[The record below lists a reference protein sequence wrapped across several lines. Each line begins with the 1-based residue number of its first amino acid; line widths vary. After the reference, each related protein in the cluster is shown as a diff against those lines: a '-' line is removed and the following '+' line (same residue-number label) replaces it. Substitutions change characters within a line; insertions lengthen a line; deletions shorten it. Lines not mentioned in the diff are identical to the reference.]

1 MAHTAHLGI
10 TPKILQ
16 KMEPSPI
23 VDGESRPKYAIA
35 GSNQKLCQHLY
46 QMLTEMKS
54 MVVVRG
60 HKSHMVVHN
69 GSSAFSIVEGDE
81 QKCRAYVYL
90 KSGSSRV
97 QLKTNEKIFGFI
109 E

>member
-1 MAHTAHLGI
+1 
-10 TPKILQ
+10 
-16 KMEPSPI
+16 
-23 VDGESRPKYAIA
+23 
-35 GSNQKLCQHLY
+35 
-46 QMLTEMKS
+46 